1 MKKVK
6 HTNISSTS
14 AMPFKSGTLEH
25 LQSAHIE
32 TTQTTLAAMQG
43 ALPQIAFFSGGIL
56 WGANVTYSG
65 SNWSVTAGAVFANGE
80 IFLTDAAS
88 GILTGT
94 DVIIGTITTTYVTA
108 ANYDPALFSDGT
120 SNNVHEVRKIV
131 WSSGAS
137 GSGSVVYNTLEIWR
151 LGRRLGFAYN
161 SAYLTA
167 LAGTFT
173 IASSADWNVKYTVL
187 TGAMIMI
194 NFNIKNASNSAST
207 AYLAIQMPYKSYED
221 YDGVGTY
228 TTTGSTG
235 AMRILIQANDNV
247 MYLYPQ
253 PLINWPI
260 NTGGTLAVRGQVM
273 LSVIS
278 TT

>member
-6 HTNISSTS
+6 FTDISSTS
-14 AMPFKSGTLEH
+14 AMPFKSGTLAH
-25 LQSAHIE
+25 LQAAHQE
-32 TTQTTLAAMQG
+32 TTQSTLAAMQG
-43 ALPQIAFFSGGIL
+43 AVPLVAFGTIL
-56 WGANVTYSG
+56 VGANVGYSG
-65 SNWSVTAGAVFANGE
+65 SNWSVTAGAIYINGE

-94 DVIIGTITTTYVTA
+94 DVIVGTITTTYVTA
-108 ANYDPALFSDGT
+108 ANYDPSLFSDGT
-120 SNNVHEVRKIV
+120 SNNVHEVRKVV
-131 WSSGAS
+131 WSSGPS
-137 GSGSVVYNTLEIWR
+137 GSGSVTYSFIENLR
-151 LGRRLGFAYN
+151 LGRKVVFPYDA
-161 SAYLTA
+161 AYLTA

-187 TGAMIMI
+187 TGAMMMI

-207 AYLAIQMPYKSYED
+207 SYLAIQMPYKSYED

-247 MYLYPQ
+247 MYLSPQ

-278 TT
+278 TN

>member
-25 LQSAHIE
+25 LQAAHQE
-32 TTQTTLAAMQG
+32 TTQLTLAAMQG
-43 ALPQIAFFSGGIL
+43 AVPLIGFGSIL
-56 WGANVTYSG
+56 TGANVGFTG
-65 SNWSVTAGAVFANGE
+65 SNWVMTAGVIYINGE

-94 DVIIGTITTTYVTA
+94 NVIIGTITTTYVTA
-108 ANYDPALFSDGT
+108 ANYDPSLFSDGT
-120 SNNVHEVRKIV
+120 SNNVHEVRKVI
-131 WSSGAS
+131 WSSGPSA
-137 GSGSVVYNTLEIWR
+137 GASVVYSFIENLR
-151 LGRRLGFAYN
+151 LGRKVDFPYN
-161 SAYLTA
+161 SSYLTA

-187 TGAMIMI
+187 TGAMMMI

-207 AYLAIQMPYKSYED
+207 SYLAIQMPYKSYED

-278 TT
+278 IV

>member
-6 HTNISSTS
+6 FTDISSTS
-14 AMPFKSGTLEH
+14 AMPFKSGTLAH
-25 LQSAHIE
+25 LQAAHQE
-32 TTQTTLAAMQG
+32 TTSLSLIGMQAASPV
-43 ALPQIAFFSGGIL
+43 AAFGTIL
-56 WGANVTYSG
+56 YGANVTYSG
-65 SNWSVTAGAVFANGE
+65 SNWSVTAGAIYINSE
-80 IFLTDAAS
+80 IFVTDAAS

-94 DVIIGTITTTYVTA
+94 DVIIGTITTTNITA

-120 SNNVHEVRKIV
+120 SNNVHEDRKVV
-131 WSSGAS
+131 WSSGPS
-137 GSGSVVYNTLEIWR
+137 GSGSVTYSLIETFR
-151 LGRRLGFAYN
+151 LGRKQDFAYG
-161 SAYLTA
+161 SSLLTA
-167 LAGTFT
+167 AAGTFT
-173 IASSADWNVKYTVL
+173 IASGTDWNVKYTVL
-187 TGAMIMI
+187 MGAMIMI

-207 AYLAIQMPYKSYED
+207 PYLAIQMPFKSYED

-235 AMRILIQANDNV
+235 AMRILIQANDNL

-273 LSVIS
+273 LSVIA
-278 TT
+278 TY